1 MGSVVFTKKT
11 GNSAGLSGAEMHL
24 RRKKKKEP
32 ICGVYSEKE
41 FRALLDHEQRRSDR
55 TKEKFSVAVFDVGDV
70 ETDMDK
76 VCLLP
81 DNLVGSSRSTDEVGW
96 FDKNRIGVLLPDT
109 TAKGAR
115 HFTRYFSTTLSSALG
130 TIAPKIYTYPSH
142 YLESSAEDPY
152 EEEVSHVP
160 PPSDS
165 SRHKEM
171 PDPLLGLEP
180 YLGVAIPGWKRAF
193 DMICSSTG
201 LIVLSPLLMLVAIM
215 IKIVSPGPVFFVQER
230 VGYLG
235 KHFGLLKVRTM
246 KAGTDTSVHEDYV
259 RELMRTGESMKKLG
273 HDPRIIPFGN
283 LFRKT
288 GIDELPQLI
297 NVVRGQ
303 MSLVGPR
310 PCLPAEFEEYLQWH
324 KRRFYT
330 APGITGLWQVSGK
343 NRLTFKEM
351 IRRDITYEQK
361 RSLGLDLKI
370 LFKTLP
376 AVAGIMRGDTVIQEG
391 YSHDGKA

>member
-1 MGSVVFTKKT
+1 MFLLKSKKRDP
-11 GNSAGLSGAEMHL
+11 L
-24 RRKKKKEP
+24 
-32 ICGVYSEKE
+32 CGIYSEKE
-41 FRALLDHEQRRSDR
+41 FRALIDHERRRSDR
-55 TKEKFSVAVFDVGDV
+55 TKEEFSVAVFDVGDV
-70 ETDMDK
+70 ETDEMDK

-81 DNLVGSSRSTDEVGW
+81 DNLVGTSRLTDEVGW

-109 TAKGAR
+109 TAKGAK
-115 HFTRYFSTTLSSALG
+115 HFTKYFSTTLSSALG
-130 TIAPKIYTYPSH
+130 TIVPKIYTYPSH
-142 YLESSAEDPY
+142 YLESGPQKAH
-152 EEEVSHVP
+152 EEEASQVP
-160 PPSDS
+160 LPSDL

-193 DMICSSTG
+193 DMVCSSTG

-235 KHFGLLKVRTM
+235 KHFGLLKFRTM
-246 KAGTDTSVHEDYV
+246 KADTDTSVHEDYI
-259 RELMRTGESMKKLG
+259 RELMKTGESMKKLE
-273 HDPRIIPFGN
+273 HDPRIISCGN
-283 LFRKT
+283 LLRKT
-288 GIDELPQLI
+288 GLDELPQLI

-310 PCLPAEFEEYLQWH
+310 PCLPVEFEGYLQWH

-370 LFKTLP
+370 LFKTFP
-376 AVAGIMRGDTVIQEG
+376 AVANIMKE
-391 YSHDGKA
+391 

>member
-1 MGSVVFTKKT
+1 LAAAKSLEKNGDVFLLKSKK
-11 GNSAGLSGAEMHL
+11 SDPL
-24 RRKKKKEP
+24 
-32 ICGVYSEKE
+32 CGVYSEKE
-41 FRALLDHEQRRSDR
+41 FRALLDHERRRSNR

-70 ETDMDK
+70 ETEEMDK
-76 VCLLP
+76 ACLLP
-81 DNLVGSSRSTDEVGW
+81 DNLVGTSRSTDEVGW

-109 TAKGAR
+109 TAKGAK

-142 YLESSAEDPY
+142 YLESGPLEAHEEDA
-152 EEEVSHVP
+152 SQVP

-165 SRHKEM
+165 SQHKEM
-171 PDPLLGLEP
+171 LSTKKTREKKDPLLGLEP

-193 DMICSSTG
+193 DIICSSTG
-201 LIVLSPLLMLVAIM
+201 LIVLSPLLMLVAVM
-215 IKIVSPGPVFFVQER
+215 IKIVSPGPIFFVQER

-235 KHFGLLKVRTM
+235 KHFGLLKFRTM
-246 KAGTDTSVHEDYV
+246 KADTDTSVHEDYV
-259 RELMRTGESMKKLG
+259 RELMRTGESMKKLE

-283 LFRKT
+283 LLRKT

-310 PCLPAEFEEYLQWH
+310 PCLPVEFEEYLQWH

-343 NRLTFKEM
+343 NRLNFKEM

-361 RSLGLDLKI
+361 RSLELDLKI
-370 LFKTLP
+370 LFKTFP
-376 AVAGIMRGDTVIQEG
+376 AVASIMKE
-391 YSHDGKA
+391 

>member
-1 MGSVVFTKKT
+1 
-11 GNSAGLSGAEMHL
+11 
-24 RRKKKKEP
+24 
-32 ICGVYSEKE
+32 
-41 FRALLDHEQRRSDR
+41 
-55 TKEKFSVAVFDVGDV
+55 
-70 ETDMDK
+70 
-76 VCLLP
+76 
-81 DNLVGSSRSTDEVGW
+81 
-96 FDKNRIGVLLPDT
+96 
-109 TAKGAR
+109 
-115 HFTRYFSTTLSSALG
+115 
-130 TIAPKIYTYPSH
+130 
-142 YLESSAEDPY
+142 
-152 EEEVSHVP
+152 
-160 PPSDS
+160 
-165 SRHKEM
+165 M

-235 KHFGLLKVRTM
+235 KHFGLLKFRTM
-246 KAGTDTSVHEDYV
+246 KANTDTSVHEDYI
-259 RELMRTGESMKKLG
+259 RELMKTGESMKKLE
-273 HDPRIIPFGN
+273 HDPRIIPCGN
-283 LFRKT
+283 LLRKT
-288 GIDELPQLI
+288 GLDELPQLI

-310 PCLPAEFEEYLQWH
+310 PCLPVEFEGYLQWH

-370 LFKTLP
+370 LFKTFP
-376 AVAGIMRGDTVIQEG
+376 AVANIMKE
-391 YSHDGKA
+391 

>member
-1 MGSVVFTKKT
+1 VSLLKSKKRDP
-11 GNSAGLSGAEMHL
+11 L
-24 RRKKKKEP
+24 
-32 ICGVYSEKE
+32 CGVYSEKE
-41 FRALLDHEQRRSDR
+41 FRALLEHERRRSDR
-55 TKEKFSVAVFDVGDV
+55 TKEEFSVAVFDVGDV
-70 ETDMDK
+70 ETDEMDK

-81 DNLVGSSRSTDEVGW
+81 DNLVGTSRLTDEVGW

-109 TAKGAR
+109 TAKGAK
-115 HFTRYFSTTLSSALG
+115 HFTKYFSTTLSSALG
-130 TIAPKIYTYPSH
+130 TIVPKIYTYPSH
-142 YLESSAEDPY
+142 YLESGPQEAH
-152 EEEVSHVP
+152 EEEASEAP
-160 PPSDS
+160 PPSDL

-193 DMICSSTG
+193 DMVCSSTG

-215 IKIVSPGPVFFVQER
+215 IKIVSPGPAFFVQER

-235 KHFGLLKVRTM
+235 KHFGLLKFRTM
-246 KAGTDTSVHEDYV
+246 KADTDTSVHEDYI
-259 RELMRTGESMKKLG
+259 RELMKTGESMKKLE
-273 HDPRIIPFGN
+273 HDPRIIPCGN
-283 LFRKT
+283 LLRKT
-288 GIDELPQLI
+288 GLDELPQLI

-310 PCLPAEFEEYLQWH
+310 PCLPVEFEEYLQWH

-351 IRRDITYEQK
+351 IRGHHLRAEKIAWAGSEDTLQDLSRGSQHYERIK
-361 RSLGLDLKI
+361 E
-370 LFKTLP
+370 
-376 AVAGIMRGDTVIQEG
+376 DTVNQEG
-391 YSHDGKA
+391 ASYDGKT